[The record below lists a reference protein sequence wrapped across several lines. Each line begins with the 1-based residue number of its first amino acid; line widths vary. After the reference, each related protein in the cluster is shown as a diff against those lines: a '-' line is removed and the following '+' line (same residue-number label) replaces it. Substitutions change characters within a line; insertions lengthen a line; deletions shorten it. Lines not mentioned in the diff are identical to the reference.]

1 MTPDQLVAS
10 SFNGYPAAARRFA
23 VEHLSLLQR
32 LPLVVCPSF
41 LQQIQNLD
49 TSFPAEK
56 ESLRWQCDALQKLA
70 PERYSALAS
79 PLAALSVSPSL
90 QSLDWVQSPA
100 SFIPELTA
108 YLWSSGQI
116 NQFRLGA
123 SALFASVPSREDTTH
138 RLVFVMLGQGAQVES
153 GKVLRK
159 LSKQGVFF
167 SSLKTATALQDIRQ
181 AIESHASKA
190 SAPYANWYVD
200 GGVISDEIAGKL
212 SNTTAVSYTGLSK
225 LRERVLER
233 MQGAVTLTSSS
244 GGAEQI
250 HTRLTNTSWRD
261 VGASEITSDPVL
273 QRFYTELFTESSG
286 PQIFSTSFVQWTG
299 RELIRRA
306 QPQTLL
312 LRYTPRQSHR
322 DMREMFASATPSSFD
337 PQGSFRD
344 AEMGAYYN
352 WIEMSRIAA
361 PGKLTFMAWVEN
373 KPFAVIAGAGA
384 PAGTICATP
393 MSIAE
398 ALQNFG

>member
-10 SFNGYPAAARRFA
+10 SFDGYPAAARRFA

-56 ESLRWQCDALQKLA
+56 ESLRWQCDSLQKLA

-79 PLAALSVSPSL
+79 PLAALSIPPSL
-90 QSLDWVQSPA
+90 QSLDWVHSPA

-116 NQFRLGA
+116 NQFRLAA

-167 SSLKTATALQDIRQ
+167 SSLKTDTAFQDIRR

-200 GGVISDEIAGKL
+200 GSVISDEIANKL
-212 SNTTAVSYTGLSK
+212 PNTTAVSYTGLSK

-233 MQGAVTLTSSS
+233 MQVALPSSS

-250 HTRLTNTSWRD
+250 HTRLIGTSWRD

-286 PQIFSTSFVQWTG
+286 PQIFSTSFVQWAG

-322 DMREMFASATPSSFD
+322 EMSEMFASVTPSSFD

-352 WIEMSRIAA
+352 WIEMNRIAA

-373 KPFAVIAGAGA
+373 KPFAVIVGAGT

-393 MSIAE
+393 MSITE